1 MQKCSGDSD
10 GSDRQ
15 IPAYRQPVRIWA
27 GSGTGATCS
36 LCGSP
41 IQAHEIEY
49 EIVLPSTERVL
60 RFHFLCHRRWETL
73 HQLDADC
80 STPIR

>member
-1 MQKCSGDSD
+1 MHKCSGDSE

-15 IPAYRQPVRIWA
+15 TPPNRQPVRIWA

-41 IQAHEIEY
+41 IQANDIEY
-49 EIVLPSTERVL
+49 EIVLPSTEQIL
-60 RFHFLCHRRWETL
+60 RFHFRCHRRWEAQGK
-73 HQLDADC
+73 HVDQ
-80 STPIR
+80 R